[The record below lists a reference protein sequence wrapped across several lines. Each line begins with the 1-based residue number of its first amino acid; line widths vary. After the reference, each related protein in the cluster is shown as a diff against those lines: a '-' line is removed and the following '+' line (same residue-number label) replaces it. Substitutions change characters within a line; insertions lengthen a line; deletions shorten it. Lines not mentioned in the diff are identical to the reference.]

1 MLQPGDPAHSARL
14 WIRVYDHHCP
24 CVRGRCNPVICDGT
38 PHLVLNRGATCT
50 FQVFIPTTWLGPK
63 HHLTPWITAWNLPHS
78 PNAGSARSPHN
89 RVGIQQTRGQPPWL
103 SRITIHP
110 TLMLQSAICV
120 NQMLFWTL
128 SWWSFNCQ
136 PHLRISI
143 IFLKAEG
150 RTQSSVLLFS
160 ATHSPFKESP
170 TSPPFLGGQNEWHCR
185 VGKKRGKTQRGIP
198 DFSNPKHV
206 TTSCNSWL

>member
-24 CVRGRCNPVICDGT
+24 CVRGRCNLVICDAN

-78 PNAGSARSPHN
+78 PNAGSARCPHN

-110 TLMLQSAICV
+110 TLMLQSASCV
-120 NQMLFWTL
+120 NQMLFWAL
-128 SWWSFNCQ
+128 SWWSFNSQ

-143 IFLKAEG
+143 IFQRLQVVHKA
-150 RTQSSVLLFS
+150 LFFCFWPPIPLS
-160 ATHSPFKESP
+160 KNHP
-170 TSPPFLGGQNEWHCR
+170 TSLP
-185 VGKKRGKTQRGIP
+185 
-198 DFSNPKHV
+198 
-206 TTSCNSWL
+206 WLAKWMALPRW